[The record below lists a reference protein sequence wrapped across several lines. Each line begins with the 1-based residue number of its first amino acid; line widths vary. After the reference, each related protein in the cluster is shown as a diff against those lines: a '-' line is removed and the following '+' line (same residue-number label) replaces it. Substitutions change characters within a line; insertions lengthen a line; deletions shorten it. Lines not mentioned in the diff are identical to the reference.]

1 MITGFLLQIFYS
13 LLYYFAAILPTVA
26 FPTAITEAIQAIWYY
41 INAVSFLLPVSTIL
55 TVLGLAMVF
64 HSAILL
70 WRLAN
75 YIAGYVRGK

>member
-13 LLYYFAAILPTVA
+13 LLYFFAARLPAIA
-26 FPTAITEAIQAIWYY
+26 FPAAITGAIQTIWYY

-55 TVLGLAMVF
+55 IVLGLAMVF
-64 HSAILL
+64 HSVILV
-70 WRLAN
+70 WRLGN